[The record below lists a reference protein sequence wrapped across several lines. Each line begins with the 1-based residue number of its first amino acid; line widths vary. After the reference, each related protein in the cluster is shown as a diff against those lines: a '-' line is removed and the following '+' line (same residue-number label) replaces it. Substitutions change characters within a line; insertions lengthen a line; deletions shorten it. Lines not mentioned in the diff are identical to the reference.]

1 MPRYA
6 SGVGMYEPR
15 PVLLQATKVF
25 SVAPPA
31 SVKSPRAP
39 GRTANTGRS
48 GARPL
53 ATMCRPF
60 AKIGVGAVIFELP
73 PRCHS
78 SRPVLGSYPRTKF
91 DAFVISSGP
100 ALVFTIVGVPH
111 DGSSCRSV
119 FQTVAPVS
127 ALSASR
133 NESVCVSHCTI
144 TRPFQTIGE
153 LAGPH
158 SYDGRS

>member
-1 MPRYA
+1 
-6 SGVGMYEPR
+6 MYEPR
-15 PVLLQATKVF
+15 PILLQATD
-25 SVAPPA
+25 
-31 SVKSPRAP
+31 
-39 GRTANTGRS
+39 GRS
-48 GARPL
+48 VMRGR
-53 ATMCRPF
+53 R
-60 AKIGVGAVIFELP
+60 G
-73 PRCHS
+73 S

-91 DAFVISSGP
+91 DAFVMSSGP

>member
-6 SGVGMYEPR
+6 SGVGMYDPR
-15 PVLLQATKVF
+15 PVLLHATNVF
-25 SVAPPA
+25 AVAPSA
-31 SVKSPRAP
+31 RVRSPRAP

-53 ATMCRPF
+53 ATMCRPL

-91 DAFVISSGP
+91 DAFVTSSGP
-100 ALVFTIVGVPH
+100 AGVLTIVGV
-111 DGSSCRSV
+111 
-119 FQTVAPVS
+119 
-127 ALSASR
+127 
-133 NESVCVSHCTI
+133 
-144 TRPFQTIGE
+144 
-153 LAGPH
+153 
-158 SYDGRS
+158 